1 MSEQMDGRSGQTSH
15 TALTPPEP
23 GAQPC
28 PPGLAR
34 CWGGAPGTTAPMR
47 LCARACAVAGV
58 AGAVPA
64 MRGARRGVR
73 GRSRTQ
79 RRGPRRHVGAEGTA
93 ERRLKRR
100 ERSGSGSD
108 LGW

>member
-1 MSEQMDGRSGQTSH
+1 
-15 TALTPPEP
+15 
-23 GAQPC
+23 
-28 PPGLAR
+28 
-34 CWGGAPGTTAPMR
+34 MR
-47 LCARACAVAGV
+47 LCARACAVARV
-58 AGAVPA
+58 V
-64 MRGARRGVR
+64 RGVR
-73 GRSRTQ
+73 GAWRGVRGHSRTQ